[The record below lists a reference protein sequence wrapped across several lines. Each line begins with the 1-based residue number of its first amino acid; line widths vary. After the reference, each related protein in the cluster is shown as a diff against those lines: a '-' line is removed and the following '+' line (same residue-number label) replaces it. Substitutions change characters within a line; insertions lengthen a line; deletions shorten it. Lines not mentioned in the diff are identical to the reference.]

1 MCSQPGQITSPAHT
15 CVSPHIERP
24 GSSWRTYATMP
35 LSSPHRPR
43 LAIGLRCQATVVMDL
58 CIAESRVK
66 DAGRFAVHRAGSLEK
81 RHAE

>member
-1 MCSQPGQITSPAHT
+1 
-15 CVSPHIERP
+15 
-24 GSSWRTYATMP
+24 
-35 LSSPHRPR
+35 
-43 LAIGLRCQATVVMDL
+43 MDL